1 VIELFVMGVLGIVA
15 LAVCG
20 LFVASISLVLWV
32 LFLPFRILGFLLRGV
47 GFLLAIP
54 FMLVFGLFGLLVF
67 GFGGLIFLV
76 PFAPLA
82 LIAFLVWRW
91 MRGRPRAVSA

>member
-1 VIELFVMGVLGIVA
+1 MIELFVLGVLGIVA
-15 LAVCG
+15 LALCG
-20 LFVASISLVLWV
+20 LFVAGISLVLWV
-32 LFLPFRILGFLLRGV
+32 LFLPFRILGFVLRGV

-54 FMLVFGLFGLLVF
+54 FMLVFGLLGVVIF

-76 PFAPLA
+76 PFVPFA

>member
-1 VIELFVMGVLGIVA
+1 MIELFVLGVLGLVA
-15 LAVCG
+15 LALCG
-20 LFVASISLVLWV
+20 LFVAGISLALGV
-32 LFLPFRILGFLLRGV
+32 LFLPFRILGFVLRGV

-54 FMLVFGLFGLLVF
+54 FMLVFGLLGVLIF

-76 PFAPLA
+76 PFVPFA

-91 MRGRPRAVSA
+91 MRSRPRAVST